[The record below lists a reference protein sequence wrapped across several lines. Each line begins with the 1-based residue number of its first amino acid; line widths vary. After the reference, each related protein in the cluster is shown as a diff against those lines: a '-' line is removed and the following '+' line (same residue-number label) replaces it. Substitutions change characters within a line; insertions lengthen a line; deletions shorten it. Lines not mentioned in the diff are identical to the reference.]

1 MRAISLATRGQNSV
15 ALTQKNIVDKY
26 QRKPLAVVST
36 TPITW
41 ELDPC
46 CEAFPPMQH
55 DGFLALKASIQR
67 NGQQEPIVVWND
79 RIMDGRHRLKACQ
92 ELGIEPVVKRV
103 TCDYQQ
109 AVSSVFA
116 ANVNR
121 RQLGTGQ
128 LALLA
133 AQLAT
138 RKPGQTKVAK
148 QIEAVLSQ
156 TEAAALFGV
165 SRDAVQKACR
175 LVLGNNT
182 ALLDGVHTGS
192 MTLNEAYVT
201 ANTGKTGLRVKTT
214 EDERKA
220 LRVAAAV
227 KERLGNESRTL
238 RLVKQAATSAKNMA
252 LPTGVRHSV
261 VLADPPWDYGMAD
274 DRSASR
280 IIPHAKY
287 PVMTIAAICDMGVEE
302 IAAED
307 SVLFLWCPASLLPD
321 GLKVMASWGFE
332 YSTNWIWHKNGGK
345 LNCGGGTATIH
356 HELLLVGK
364 RGAGLT
370 IVDKKARE
378 SSVFSAPVTVHSA
391 KPTVVHQRLEALY
404 PDVSRIELFSR
415 AQRAGWTMYGNQADE
430 VFVDRKVA

>member
-1 MRAISLATRGQNSV
+1 MKDIPLAACGLKRVVS
-15 ALTQKNIVDKY
+15 TQKTVVSKD
-26 QRKPLAVVST
+26 QRAVLAVVSKKPT
-36 TPITW
+36 AW
-41 ELDPC
+41 ELDPV
-46 CEAFPPMQH
+46 CEAFPPMTH
-55 DGFLALKASIQR
+55 DQFLGLKKSIER
-67 NGQQEPIVVWND
+67 NGQREPIVVWND
-79 RIMDGRHRLKACQ
+79 RIVDGRHRLKACQ
-92 ELGIEPVVKRV
+92 ELGIEPVVKRF
-103 TCDYQQ
+103 TGNYQQ
-109 AVSSVFA
+109 AVSAAFA

-156 TEAAALFGV
+156 PEAAALFGV

-175 LVLGNNT
+175 LVRGNNT

-214 EDERKA
+214 DDERKA

-227 KERLGNESRTL
+227 KERLGNESRNL
-238 RLVKQAATSAKNMA
+238 RLVKQAATSAKNLA

-261 VLADPPWDYGMAD
+261 ILADPPWDYGMPN

-280 IIPHAKY
+280 VIPHAQY
-287 PVMTIAAICDMGVEE
+287 PTMSTDAICALGVESIAAN
-302 IAAED
+302 D
-307 SVLFLWCPASLLPD
+307 SMLFLWCPASLLPD
-321 GLKVMASWGFE
+321 GLKVLAAWGFD
-332 YSTNWIWHKNGGK
+332 YSTNWVWHKNGGK

-370 IVDKKARE
+370 IADKKARA

-391 KPTVVHQRLEALY
+391 KPAVVHERLEALY

-415 AQRAGWTMYGNQADE
+415 AQRRGWTMFGNQAGNVAADK
-430 VFVDRKVA
+430 KVA

>member
-1 MRAISLATRGQNSV
+1 MKDIPLAACGLNRVVSTHKNVVSKDQRAA
-15 ALTQKNIVDKY
+15 
-26 QRKPLAVVST
+26 LAVVSNKPT
-36 TPITW
+36 AW
-41 ELDPC
+41 ELDPV
-46 CEAFPPMQH
+46 CEAFPPMTH
-55 DGFLALKASIQR
+55 DQFLGLKRSIER
-67 NGQQEPIVVWND
+67 NGQREPIVVWNN
-79 RIMDGRHRLKACQ
+79 RIVDGRHRLKACQ
-92 ELGIEPVVKRV
+92 ELGIQPVVKRF
-103 TCDYQQ
+103 TGDYQQ
-109 AVSSVFA
+109 AVSAAFA

-138 RKPGQTKVAK
+138 RRPGQTKVAK

-156 TEAAALFGV
+156 PEAAALFGV

-214 EDERKA
+214 DDERKA

-227 KERLGNESRTL
+227 KERLGNESRNL
-238 RLVKQAATSAKNMA
+238 RLVKQAATSAKNLA

-261 VLADPPWDYGMAD
+261 ILADPPWDYGMAD

-287 PVMTIAAICDMGVEE
+287 PVMTIAAICEMGVDE
-302 IAAED
+302 IAAD
-307 SVLFLWCPASLLPD
+307 DAMLFMWCPASLLPD
-321 GLKVMASWGFE
+321 GLKVMAAWGFD
-332 YSTNWIWHKNGGK
+332 YSTNWIWHKDGGK

-370 IVDKKARE
+370 IANKKARA

-391 KPTVVHQRLEALY
+391 KPAVVHERLETLY

-415 AQRAGWTMYGNQADE
+415 AQRRGWTMFGNQAGNVAAE
-430 VFVDRKVA
+430 KKVA

>member
-1 MRAISLATRGQNSV
+1 MRSISLATRGQNRVVS
-15 ALTQKNIVDKY
+15 TQKNVVVNGK
-26 QRKPLAVVST
+26 RSALAVVSK
-36 TPITW
+36 TPHTW
-41 ELDPC
+41 AIDPC
-46 CEAFPPMQH
+46 CEAFPAMKH
-55 DGFLALKASIQR
+55 DEFLGLKESIKR
-67 NGQQEPIVVWND
+67 NGQQEPILVWND
-79 RIMDGRHRLKACQ
+79 KIVDGRHRLKACQ

-103 TCDYQQ
+103 KCDYQQ
-109 AVSSVFA
+109 AVSATFA
-116 ANVNR
+116 NNVNR

-138 RKPGQTKVAK
+138 RKPGQTKSTK
-148 QIEAVLSQ
+148 KIEAVLSQ
-156 TEAAALFGV
+156 AEAASLFGV
-165 SRDAVQKACR
+165 SRDAVQKACC
-175 LVLGNNT
+175 LILSNNT

-261 VLADPPWDYGMAD
+261 VLADPPWDYGMPN

-280 IIPHAKY
+280 VIPHAQY
-287 PVMTIAAICDMGVEE
+287 PTMSTDAICALGVESIAAN
-302 IAAED
+302 D
-307 SVLFLWCPASLLPD
+307 SMLFLWCPASLLPD

-332 YSTNWIWHKNGGK
+332 YSTNWIWHKDGGK

-370 IVDKKARE
+370 IADKQARK
-378 SSVFSAPVTVHSA
+378 SSVFLAPVTAHSA
-391 KPTVVHQRLEALY
+391 KPNVVHERLEALY
-404 PDVSRIELFSR
+404 PKVSRIELFSR
-415 AQRAGWTMYGNQADE
+415 AQRMGWTMFGNQVCDAVE
-430 VFVDRKVA
+430 ARKAA

>member
-1 MRAISLATRGQNSV
+1 MKDIPLAACGLKHVVSTHKNVVSKDQRAV
-15 ALTQKNIVDKY
+15 
-26 QRKPLAVVST
+26 LAVVSKKPT
-36 TPITW
+36 AW
-41 ELDPC
+41 ELDPVC
-46 CEAFPPMQH
+46 VAFPPMTH
-55 DGFLALKASIQR
+55 DQFLGLKKSIER
-67 NGQQEPIVVWND
+67 NGQREPIVVWND
-79 RIMDGRHRLKACQ
+79 RIVDGRHRLKACQ
-92 ELGIEPVVKRV
+92 ELGIEPVVKRF
-103 TCDYQQ
+103 TGDYQQ
-109 AVSSVFA
+109 AVSAAFA

-138 RKPGQTKVAK
+138 RRPGQTKVAK

-156 TEAAALFGV
+156 PEAAALFGV

-227 KERLGNESRTL
+227 KERLGSESRNL
-238 RLVKQAATSAKNMA
+238 RLVKQAATSAKNLA

-287 PVMTIAAICDMGVEE
+287 PVMTIAAICEMGVDE
-302 IAAED
+302 IAAD
-307 SVLFLWCPASLLPD
+307 NSMLFMWCPASLLPD

-332 YSTNWIWHKNGGK
+332 YSTNWIWYKTGGK

-370 IVDKKARE
+370 IADKKARA

-391 KPTVVHQRLEALY
+391 KPSIIYDRLEVLY
-404 PDVSRIELFSR
+404 PNVSYIELFSR
-415 AQRAGWTMYGNQADE
+415 TQRKGWTMFGNQTVVVASNK
-430 VFVDRKVA
+430 KVA

>member
-1 MRAISLATRGQNSV
+1 MRATSLATRGHNRVVS
-15 ALTQKNIVDKY
+15 TPKNIASKN
-26 QRKPLAVVST
+26 QRAALAVVST
-36 TPITW
+36 TPIAW
-41 ELDPC
+41 AFDPC
-46 CEAFPPMQH
+46 CEAFPPMTH
-55 DGFLALKASIQR
+55 DEFLALKVSIQR
-67 NGQQEPIVVWND
+67 NGQQEPIVVWNG
-79 RIMDGRHRLKACQ
+79 RIVDGRHRLKACQ
-92 ELGIEPVVKRV
+92 ELGIQPVVKRV

-109 AVSSVFA
+109 AVSAAFA

-121 RQLGTGQ
+121 RQLAIGQ

-156 TEAAALFGV
+156 AEAAALFGV

-175 LVLGNNT
+175 LVLDKNT
-182 ALLDGVHTGS
+182 VLLSNVHTGS

-201 ANTGKTGLRVKTT
+201 ATTSKTGFRVKTT
-214 EDERKA
+214 ENERQA

-227 KERLGNESRTL
+227 KERLGRESRNL
-238 RLVKQAATSAKNMA
+238 RLVKQAATSAKNLA
-252 LPTGVRHSV
+252 LPSGVRHSV
-261 VLADPPWDYGMAD
+261 VLADPPWDYGMAG

-287 PVMTIAAICDMGVEE
+287 PIMTTEAICEMGVDE
-302 IAAED
+302 IAAD
-307 SVLFLWCPASLLPD
+307 NSMLFMWCPASLLPD

-332 YSTNWIWHKNGGK
+332 YSTNWIWYKKGGK

-370 IVDKKARE
+370 IADKKARA

-391 KPTVVHQRLEALY
+391 KPSIVYDRLEALY
-404 PDVSRIELFSR
+404 PNVSYIELFSR
-415 AQRAGWTMYGNQADE
+415 TQRKGWTMFGNQTVA
-430 VFVDRKVA
+430 VASNKKVA

>member
-1 MRAISLATRGQNSV
+1 MRAISLATRGQNRVVS
-15 ALTQKNIVDKY
+15 TQKKVVSKD
-26 QRKPLAVVST
+26 QRPALAVVSKTPT
-36 TPITW
+36 TW
-41 ELDPC
+41 VLDPC
-46 CEAFPPMQH
+46 CEAFPPMTH
-55 DGFLALKASIQR
+55 DEFLALKVSIQR
-67 NGQQEPIVVWND
+67 NRQQEPIVVWNG
-79 RIMDGRHRLKACQ
+79 RVVDGRHRLKACQ
-92 ELGIEPVVKRV
+92 ELGIEPVVKRF
-103 TCDYQQ
+103 TGDYQQ
-109 AVSSVFA
+109 AVSATFA

-121 RQLGTGQ
+121 RQLQTGQ

-148 QIEAVLSQ
+148 HIEAVLSQ
-156 TEAAALFGV
+156 AEAAALFGV

-175 LVLGNNT
+175 LILNKNAV
-182 ALLDGVHTGS
+182 LLDGVHNAS

-201 ANTGKTGLRVKTT
+201 ARTNKTGLRVKTT
-214 EDERKA
+214 QNERQA

-227 KERLGNESRTL
+227 KERLGRESRNL
-238 RLVKQAATSAKNMA
+238 RLVKQAATSAKNLA
-252 LPTGVRHSV
+252 LPSGVRHSV
-261 VLADPPWDYGMAD
+261 VLADPPWDYGMAA

-287 PVMTIAAICDMGVEE
+287 PIMTTEAICELGVDE
-302 IAAED
+302 IAADD
-307 SVLFLWCPASLLPD
+307 SMLFMWCPASLLPD
-321 GLKVMASWGFE
+321 GLKVMAAWGFD
-332 YSTNWIWHKNGGK
+332 YSTNWVWHKDGGK

-370 IVDKKARE
+370 IADKKARA

-391 KPTVVHQRLEALY
+391 KPAVVHERLEALY

-415 AQRAGWTMYGNQADE
+415 AQRTGWTMFGNQAGNVAAE
-430 VFVDRKVA
+430 KKVA